1 MRLAATC
8 IRVRFMKT
16 LQFRTGSL
24 ALPLL
29 GFAIALLA
37 LGLACGGS
45 NSSPTSAAVQPQCD
59 PSLWNNV
66 YDPTRLKV
74 MAPCMTITGT
84 VINQHAS
91 DDGDIDMEFAL
102 DPQFANLL
110 NSANLA
116 KLSGN
121 LNIEAICQAPIQP
134 DTPQA
139 VPACGSLSRRLTL
152 PPVGAHAQVT
162 GSYVLDTNHGWMEI
176 HPITAIDIR

>member
-1 MRLAATC
+1 
-8 IRVRFMKT
+8 MKT
-16 LQFRTGSL
+16 LRFRFWTA

-29 GFAIALLA
+29 GFTIALFALA
-37 LGLACGGS
+37 PACGGS
-45 NSSPTSAAVQPQCD
+45 SSNPTPAAVVQPQCD

-74 MAPCMTITGT
+74 MTSCVTVTGT
-84 VINQHAS
+84 IINQHAS

-121 LNIEAICQAPIQP
+121 LNIEAICQAPILP

-139 VPACGSLSRRLTL
+139 VPACRGLPRLLTL

-176 HPITAIDIR
+176 HPISVIDVR

>member
-1 MRLAATC
+1 MCNPGFWRPPALPLWGLAT
-8 IRVRFMKT
+8 IV
-16 LQFRTGSL
+16 L
-24 ALPLL
+24 ALP
-29 GFAIALLA
+29 
-37 LGLACGGS
+37 ACGGS
-45 NSSPTSAAVQPQCD
+45 GSSPTAAVVQPQCD

-74 MAPCMTITGT
+74 MSSCMTITGT
-84 VINQHAS
+84 IINQHAS

-102 DPQFANLL
+102 DPPFANLL
-110 NSANLA
+110 NSGNIT

-139 VPACGSLSRRLTL
+139 VPASRGLARLLVL

-176 HPITAIDIR
+176 HPISVIDVR